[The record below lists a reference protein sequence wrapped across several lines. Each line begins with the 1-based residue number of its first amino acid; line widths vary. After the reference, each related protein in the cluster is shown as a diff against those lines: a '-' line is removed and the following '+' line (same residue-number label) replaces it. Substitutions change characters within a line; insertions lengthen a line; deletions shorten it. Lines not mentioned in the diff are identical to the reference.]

1 MISLT
6 RISLVAFLLI
16 SICLLSYSCD
26 EPCKFDNSSFWT
38 PQDHGVYNCI
48 DEDNECK
55 ALKCNLFVKGP
66 EDGAEWESTG
76 RTQIPRPRD
85 MDDNK
90 DDPNEYECRCE

>member
-55 ALKCNLFVKGP
+55 ALRMVQSGKAQAGLKFPDLETWTTIKMIQTNTNVDVSNTLV
-66 EDGAEWESTG
+66 T
-76 RTQIPRPRD
+76 
-85 MDDNK
+85 
-90 DDPNEYECRCE
+90 